1 MSDYRLDIE
10 VSSEKALKTIEE
22 LTKRLERLNNA
33 GNNASSNVGKTGS
46 VATSAARGFNLLSQS
61 TSNAGEGML
70 RLSKTSGDLNGSLLL
85 LTKSLLSYEIAARAI
100 SASDDY
106 IGMSNRLKLV
116 TDSQEE
122 LQKSL
127 DDTFAIAQK
136 TGTVW
141 SSTVQIYQRFMDV
154 SDRLGKSQ
162 EEIGRITET
171 VSKAIAMSG
180 ATAESANAAIIQFS
194 QGIASGVLRG
204 QEFNSVAEQTPAL
217 LDAIARGLN
226 KDRSELRAMANQG
239 QLTADVVVGA
249 LEKAGESTDELFSRV
264 TLGVSATFN
273 KLRNAA
279 TQWIGEMNTAS
290 GATSVLTSAMNMLAE
305 NLDGAVF
312 LAGTAALTYLT
323 KTIVASTTSTMQD
336 IAAKQAARAATIAQI
351 QATAEA
357 TAVTAAHTT
366 AKIAAATASVNEARA
381 NLAVATTS
389 KEIAIAKAVLTAR
402 ETQLAAATAAGTA
415 ATAAN
420 TAATNALAASTSRL
434 AVAKSAALGL
444 FGGGAGLIALGVSAA
459 AMYLLMRKNTDES
472 AEAAERHAKYIDLDR
487 IAIEKLN
494 SAQRENAIDVLTES
508 LNAQNKELE
517 LAQSQ
522 YAGLVNQL
530 SNLLRK
536 AGSSK
541 ELQEVNKL
549 LQDVRT
555 GVVSLEEATDILNKK
570 ELLSKEHR
578 QQLLDAEKRYNDVYK
593 RASEAHGALEKF
605 GKESKIAGNE
615 AQNAALRNNQL
626 NNSLEATK
634 TKAEEA
640 SAAMK
645 KYNDALLDSVKENS
659 YTVTRFKN
667 GGVSLDQAEA
677 EAKYYAQTGKAP
689 DAQVIKDIRLRL
701 ALEKEVAAIKDSQKQ
716 SSKTT
721 SKQETE
727 AERERNR
734 LIKEAEREREARLK
748 NYQSFLDSTRSET
761 ESLAAE
767 FQAMVTLWEEFGGGD
782 MVELGKIE
790 SAFQEKVAEA
800 QIADRDYKDQFSD
813 YWNTEADNLN
823 AYYERQEY
831 LLRYSTKVTQEERAK
846 MREDLMKAWAN
857 EIDLIAIK
865 WDLERLEAKKAFMDE
880 KAYLEELNR
889 LRLEQIKYTPD
900 LTQDQKNIRSDAQN
914 SDYQNQVNAIDQ
926 KAWNDYV
933 GVIGNL
939 GTSPQDQLMN
949 QLLEQREIVLE
960 AQRQGIIDKETYI
973 EALEMLDAEY
983 MHTSAQ
989 MRASMFGDSLNGWTT
1004 FFKNVEGENSTAYKT
1019 LFMMQ
1024 KAFSMASA
1032 AVNISKAISDGWASG
1047 ADIGTKLS
1055 AVATIIAQTGNILAD
1070 ISSVT
1075 MSGFKSGGYTGSVG
1089 RNTIAG
1095 FVHGNE
1101 FVMPAEETAKYRN
1114 ELNAMHRGD
1123 YQKES
1128 NGSGGNTFN
1137 FNNYFT
1143 LGEGGQVSASTE
1155 KQDAEFMGNAL
1166 NIAMRDFLLE
1176 QMMQGGLI
1184 DNWARRKGI

>member
-1 MSDYRLDIE
+1 MSDYRLEVE

-33 GNNASSNVGKTGS
+33 GNNASSGVGRTGS
-46 VATSAARGFNLLSQS
+46 AAASASRGFNILSQS
-61 TSNAGEGML
+61 TSNAGEGLL
-70 RLSKTSGDLNGSLLL
+70 RLSKTSGDLNGSLML
-85 LTKSLLSYEIAARAI
+85 LTRSLISYEIAARAI

-122 LQKSL
+122 LQRGL

-136 TGTVW
+136 SGTVW

-162 EEIGRITET
+162 AEIGRITET
-171 VSKAIAMSG
+171 VSKSVAMSG
-180 ATAESANAAIIQFS
+180 ATAESANAAIMQFT
-194 QGIASGVLRG
+194 QGIGSGVLRG

-226 KDRSELRAMANQG
+226 KDRSELRAMANTG
-239 QLTADVVVGA
+239 KLTAEVIVGA
-249 LEKAGESTDELFSRV
+249 LEKAGESTDELFGRV

-312 LAGTAALTYLT
+312 LAGTAALAYLT
-323 KTIVASTTSTMQD
+323 KTIIASTESTMRD
-336 IAAKQAARAATIAQI
+336 IAVKQAARAAII
-351 QATAEA
+351 SEMQATAQA
-357 TAVTAAHTT
+357 TAATAASTN
-366 AKIAAATASVNEARA
+366 AKIASATASVNEARA
-381 NLAVATTS
+381 NLAAATSSTQV
-389 KEIAIAKAVLTAR
+389 AIAKAVLTAR

-420 TAATNALAASTSRL
+420 TAATNALAAATSRL

-472 AEAAERHAKYIDLDR
+472 AEAAERHSKYINMDKE
-487 IAIEKLN
+487 AIEKLN
-494 SAQRENAIDVLTES
+494 SVQRENAIDVLTES
-508 LNAQNKELE
+508 LKVQNKELE
-517 LAQSQ
+517 TAQER
-522 YAGLVNQL
+522 YLGLVLQVAKD
-530 SNLLRK
+530 SRRV
-536 AGSSK
+536 GSSQELK
-541 ELQEVNKL
+541 EALEVL
-549 LQDVRT
+549 DAVRT
-555 GVVSLEEATDILNKK
+555 GTLSLEEATEVLNKK
-570 ELLSKEHR
+570 DLLTPEQR
-578 QQLLDAEKRYNDVYK
+578 QQLLDAEKRYNTVYK
-593 RASEAHGALEKF
+593 NASEANDALGKF
-605 GKESKIAGNE
+605 GKESKITGNE
-615 AQNAALRNNQL
+615 AQNAALRNELL
-626 NNSLEATK
+626 NASLEKTQ
-634 TKAEEA
+634 TKAEQA
-640 SAAMK
+640 SAAMQ
-645 KYNDALLDSVKENS
+645 KYKDTLVDSIKENA
-659 YTVTRFKN
+659 YVVARFKN

-701 ALEKEVAAIKDSQKQ
+701 SLEKEVAAIKDRQKE
-716 SSKTT
+716 SAKAAKKEES
-721 SKQETE
+721 E
-727 AERERNR
+727 AERERKR
-734 LIKEAEREREARLK
+734 LAKEAEREREARLK
-748 NYQSFLDSTRSET
+748 KYQSFLDSTRSET
-761 ESLAAE
+761 QSLVSE
-767 FQAMVTLWEEFGGGD
+767 FQSMVTLWEEFGGGNR
-782 MVELGKIE
+782 VEFGKIE
-790 SAFQEKVAEA
+790 RAFQEKVAEA
-800 QIADRDYKDQFSD
+800 QIADREYKDQFSD

-823 AYYERQEY
+823 AYYEHQEY

-865 WDLERLEAKKAFMDE
+865 WDLERLESRKAFMDE

-900 LTQDQKNIRSDAQN
+900 LTQDQKDIRSNAQQ

-926 KAWNDYV
+926 KTWSDYV
-933 GVIGNL
+933 GVVGSIGTN
-939 GTSPQDQLMN
+939 PQDDLMN
-949 QLLEQREIVLE
+949 KLLEQREIVLE
-960 AQRQGIIDKETYI
+960 AQRQGIIDKETYL
-973 EALEMLDAEY
+973 EALEMLDSEY
-983 MHTSAQ
+983 MHNSAQ
-989 MRASMFGDSLNGWTT
+989 MWTSMFGDSLGGWTT
-1004 FFKNVEGENSTAYKT
+1004 FFKSVQGESSTAYKT

-1024 KAFSMASA
+1024 KSFSMASA

-1055 AVATIIAQTGNILAD
+1055 AVATIITQTGNILAD

-1123 YQKES
+1123 FQKES
-1128 NGSGGNTFN
+1128 NGGGNTYN

-1143 LGEGGQVSASTE
+1143 LGEGGQVSATTE

-1166 NIAMRDFLLE
+1166 NVAMKDFLLE

>member
-33 GNNASSNVGKTGS
+33 GNNASSGVGRTGS
-46 VATSAARGFNLLSQS
+46 AAASASRGFNLLSQS

-70 RLSKTSGDLNGSLLL
+70 RLSRTSGDLNGSLML
-85 LTKSLLSYEIAARAI
+85 LTRSLISYEIAARAI

-122 LQKSL
+122 LQRGL

-136 TGTVW
+136 SGTVW

-162 EEIGRITET
+162 AEIGRITET
-171 VSKAIAMSG
+171 VSKSIAMSG

-226 KDRSELRAMANQG
+226 KDRSELRAMANAG
-239 QLTADVVVGA
+239 KLTSEVVVGA
-249 LEKAGESTDELFSRV
+249 LEKAGDSTDKLYSKV

-312 LAGTAALTYLT
+312 LAGTTALAYLT
-323 KTIVASTTSTMQD
+323 KTIIASTASTMRD
-336 IAAKQAARAATIAQI
+336 IAAKQAARAAII
-351 QATAEA
+351 SEMQATAQA
-357 TAVTAAHTT
+357 TAATAASTN
-366 AKIAAATASVNEARA
+366 AKIASATASVNEARA
-381 NLAVATTS
+381 NLAAATSSTQ
-389 KEIAIAKAVLTAR
+389 IAIAKAVLTAR

-420 TAATNALAASTSRL
+420 TAATNALAAATSRL

-472 AEAAERHAKYIDLDR
+472 AEAAERHAKYINLDR
-487 IAIEKLN
+487 EAIEKLN

-508 LNAQNKELE
+508 LKVQNKELE
-517 LAQSQ
+517 TAQQQ
-522 YAGLVNQL
+522 YLGLVLQVAKYSRRVGSNQGL
-530 SNLLRK
+530 NEALEVLR
-536 AGSSK
+536 A
-541 ELQEVNKL
+541 
-549 LQDVRT
+549 VRT
-555 GVVSLEEATDILNKK
+555 GTLSLEEATEELNKK
-570 ELLSKEHR
+570 DLLTPEQR
-578 QQLLDAEKRYNDVYK
+578 QQLLDAEKRYNTVYK
-593 RASEAHGALEKF
+593 NASEARDALGRF

-615 AQNAALRNNQL
+615 AQNAALRNDLL
-626 NNSLEATK
+626 NASLEK
-634 TKAEEA
+634 TQAKAERA
-640 SAAMK
+640 SAAIE
-645 KYNDALLDSVKENS
+645 KYKETLLDSIKENA
-659 YTVTRFKN
+659 YVVARVKN
-667 GGVSLDQAEA
+667 GGASLDQAEA

-689 DAQVIKDIRLRL
+689 DAQVIKDISLRL
-701 ALEKEVAAIKDSQKQ
+701 SLEKEIAAIKDRQKQ
-716 SSKTT
+716 ASKTA
-721 SKQETE
+721 SKQETD

-748 NYQSFLDSTRSET
+748 KYQSFLDSTRSET
-761 ESLAAE
+761 QALVAE
-767 FQAMVTLWEEFGGGD
+767 FQSMVTLWEEFGGGNR
-782 MVELGKIE
+782 VELGKIE
-790 SAFQEKVAEA
+790 RAFQEKVAEA
-800 QIADRDYKDQFSD
+800 QLADREYKDQFSD

-823 AYYERQEY
+823 SYYERQEY

-846 MREDLMKAWAN
+846 MREDLMKAWTN
-857 EIDLIAIK
+857 EIDLITIK
-865 WDLERLEAKKAFMDE
+865 WELERLESRKAFMDE
-880 KAYLEELNR
+880 KAYLQELNR
-889 LRLEQIKYTPD
+889 LRLDQIKYTPD
-900 LTQDQKNIRSDAQN
+900 LTQDQKDIRSNAQQ

-926 KAWNDYV
+926 KTWSDYV
-933 GVIGNL
+933 GVVGSIGTN
-939 GTSPQDQLMN
+939 PQDDLMN
-949 QLLEQREIVLE
+949 KLLEQREIVLE
-960 AQRQGIIDKETYI
+960 AQRQGIIDKETYL
-973 EALEMLDAEY
+973 EALEMLDSEY
-983 MHTSAQ
+983 MHNSAQ
-989 MRASMFGDSLNGWTT
+989 MWASMFGDSLNGWTT
-1004 FFKNVEGENSTAYKT
+1004 FFKNVQGENSTAYKT

-1024 KAFSMASA
+1024 KSFSMASA

-1055 AVATIIAQTGNILAD
+1055 AVATIITQTGNILAD

-1075 MSGFKSGGYTGSVG
+1075 MAGFKSGGYTGSVG

-1123 YQKES
+1123 FQKES
-1128 NGSGGNTFN
+1128 NGGGNTYN

-1143 LGEGGQVSASTE
+1143 LGEGGQVSATTE

-1166 NIAMRDFLLE
+1166 NVAMKDFLLE